1 MVDWN
6 RVEEL
11 KEELGEDEFPEV
23 IEVFL
28 EEFEGA
34 LAGLD
39 PDSATPADMHFLKGS
54 AATLGFADTK
64 DLCVEAETQLKQD
77 ALAGI
82 DLGAILAAYFTE
94 KADLLAHTG

>member
-28 EEFEGA
+28 EEFEET
-34 LAGLD
+34 LANLD
-39 PDSATPADMHFLKGS
+39 PETATPADMHFLKGS
-54 AATLGFADTK
+54 AATLGFSDTK
-64 DLCVEAETQLKQD
+64 TLCTEAESQLKQD
-77 ALAGI
+77 AEAGI

-94 KADLLAHTG
+94 KADLLARTG